1 MDNKRMFKDF
11 GSVADSE
18 VLDQHQ
24 MDALEA
30 GGNCESGCKKSC
42 KMGNQNHYREVN
54 INSPK
59 DITSTE
65 DCAKQL

>member
-30 GGNCESGCKKSC
+30 GGNCESGCKKS
-42 KMGNQNHYREVN
+42 
-54 INSPK
+54 
-59 DITSTE
+59 
-65 DCAKQL
+65 

>member
-18 VLDQHQ
+18 VLDQQQ

-30 GGNCESGCKKSC
+30 GGNCESGCKKAC
-42 KMGNQNHYREVN
+42 MPGRQNTAHIYDIQGPVDTEEVN
-54 INSPK
+54 K
-59 DITSTE
+59 L
-65 DCAKQL
+65 K

>member
-1 MDNKRMFKDF
+1 MGNKVMFEKF
-11 GSVADSE
+11 GSVLETE
-18 VLDQHQ
+18 VLDQQQ
-24 MDALEA
+24 MNALEA
-30 GGNCESGCKKSC
+30 GGSCESGCKKSC

-65 DCAKQL
+65 DCAKML